1 MNRKERRAQ
10 AKYLQKTVKMS
21 KEQAKEYIERQ
32 YSHQQLEEGTK
43 VKLNWELIRRHLD
56 WKIQRKDFKEW
67 VEAHKDEVFTVEWD
81 KKRKEN
87 NSRDKKMLVCLAED
101 TTEPKW
107 LFFTSTLIPQA
118 VATITMEDGTE
129 NEIVMSVEDAQDSDK
144 IQAAINEALNREAE
158 QKGK

>member
-10 AKYLQKTVKMS
+10 TKYLQKTVKMS
-21 KEQAKEYIERQ
+21 KEQAKEYVERQ

-43 VKLNWELIRRHLD
+43 VKLNWELIRRHPD
-56 WKIQRKDFKEW
+56 WKIQRADFKAW

-87 NSRDKKMLVCLAED
+87 NSKDKKMLVCLAED

-158 QKGK
+158 QLGK

>member
-21 KEQAKEYIERQ
+21 KEQAKEYVERQ

-43 VKLNWELIRRHLD
+43 VKLNWELIKRHPD
-56 WKIQRKDFKEW
+56 WKIQREDYRTW

-81 KKRKEN
+81 ESRKKN
-87 NSRDKKMLVCLAED
+87 NSKDKKMLVCLAED

-118 VATITMEDGTE
+118 TATIKLEDGTE
-129 NEIVMSVEDAQDSDK
+129 SEIVMSTEEAQNASK
-144 IQAAINEALNREAE
+144 IQKAINEALSREAE